1 MKKFENKQDLA
12 EKISWEGGVM
22 EAVEYGVKV
31 TDLPVDTPAPICVAW
46 LKLQEATEYI
56 DAIYAWLEAE

>member
-1 MKKFENKQDLA
+1 MSKYESKEALA
-12 EKISWEGGVM
+12 AKIDWEGGVM
-22 EAVEYGVKV
+22 ESVEYGIKV

>member
-1 MKKFENKQDLA
+1 MKKFENQQDLA

-22 EAVEYGVKV
+22 ESVEYGIKV

>member
-1 MKKFENKQDLA
+1 MTKYESKEDLA
-12 EKISWEGGVM
+12 AKIDWEGGVM

-31 TDLPVDTPAPICVAW
+31 TDLPADTPAPVCVAW

-56 DAIYAWLEAE
+56 DAINAWLEAE